1 MSAINYPLASST
13 WGEEENIALQSVIT
27 SGKFTMGELVRRFE
41 IDFANLVGAKY
52 AVMVN
57 SGSSANLAL
66 LTATKFLSN
75 SLIKPGDEIIVPA
88 VSWSTTYYPVDQIGC
103 TLSFVDI
110 DIDTLNIDPEKVIAA
125 ITPRT
130 KAIFVVNLLGN
141 PANWTELIKIA
152 DDYGLILL
160 EDNCESLGGTFKD
173 KSLGTFGK
181 GGTYSTFFSHHIST
195 MEGGLITTDDD
206 EMHQILKSVRAH
218 GWTRDLPDKNY
229 VFNKTGKIWDDLY
242 RFVLP
247 GYNFR
252 PLEMQAATGIEQLRK
267 LPDFIEVRRSNG
279 RIFQEMMT
287 EFPEIRIQTEVG
299 ASSWFG
305 FSMLLQSSLRGKR
318 EEFIEK
324 LTQFGIESRPIV
336 TGNFTRN
343 PVIKLLAHANIPAL
357 PAADEV
363 HDNGL
368 FVGNHHF
375 DLTQELNQL
384 RSVIRQFIG
393 EVKS

>member
-1 MSAINYPLASST
+1 MNAINYPLASST

-41 IDFANLVGAKY
+41 IDFANLVGAKH

-206 EMHQILKSVRAH
+206 EMYQILKSVRAH
-218 GWTRDLPDKNY
+218 GWTRDLPDENY

-287 EFPEIRIQTEVG
+287 EFPEIRIQTEFG

-343 PVIKLLAHANIPAL
+343 PVIKLLAHTNIPAL